1 MIMTEVQNNEFGVN
15 VWWHIP
21 EFVMDGNLVQEVVE
35 KHGFEKEDLPLPSRR
50 SVISRAV
57 YSFQD
62 RRHKLGR
69 TVVDKVKD
77 NSEQVAYGILYQKRK
92 ASDEVGYDQGTTVT
106 LDKESNRVNVSGSLA
121 TDVYSSIEKF
131 EDTIASEDVSKFL
144 RKVVKMSFGI
154 SKRKVSGGIYF
165 VPDRFT
171 GLIESA
177 QEIVNELNIGAKLY
191 VERVMNGEQERAIV
205 WDAVENNIESEI
217 EKTMGAV
224 ERISKRASSVKSKQA
239 KLDEMNG
246 LMDIYK
252 QLLGQEAK
260 YEEITEKLN
269 DASIEVASK
278 LTELQNASTTAKV
291 KTGGSG
297 YKRSKIKVSIIPAVE
312 EVLENADKAMHYKEI
327 AEALKEHGVELRAT
341 KTKTEAQWVAIQIN
355 TAVRENTSTI
365 EAMGKGFF
373 TVKSRKVANGKV
385 PNQGSNTV
393 ENLKKLNWVAK

>member
-1 MIMTEVQNNEFGVN
+1 MIMTEVTNNEFGVN

-21 EFVMDGNLVQEVVE
+21 EFVKAGEVVQEIVA
-35 KHGFEKEDLPLPSRR
+35 KHGFEEEDLPLPSRKN
-50 SVISRAV
+50 VISRAV

-77 NSEQVAYGILYQKRK
+77 NSDEVAYGVLYQERK
-92 ASDEVGYDQGTTVT
+92 GSAKVGYEQGTTVT
-106 LDKESNRVNVSGSLA
+106 LTKEDNRVNVEGDMA
-121 TDVYSSIEKF
+121 TEVYQAINKYEGAIVSQ
-131 EDTIASEDVSKFL
+131 DVSTFL
-144 RKVVKMSFGI
+144 RKVVAMSFGI

-177 QEIVNELNIGAKLY
+177 QRVVEELNVGAKLY
-191 VERVMNGEQERAIV
+191 VERVVNGENERAIV
-205 WDAVENNIESEI
+205 WDAVENNIEATI

-224 ERISKRASSVKSKQA
+224 ARIEKRASSVQTHQA

-252 QLLGQEAK
+252 NLLGQEAK

-269 DASIEVASK
+269 EASTEVAGK
-278 LTELQNASTTAKV
+278 LAELQNAKTVKV
-291 KTGGSG
+291 KTGGAS
-297 YKRSKIKVSIIPAVE
+297 YKRSKITVSIIPSVE
-312 EVLENADKAMHYKEI
+312 AVLEESDVALHYKDIADK
-327 AEALKEHGVELRAT
+327 LKAQGVELRAT

-355 TAVRENTSTI
+355 TAVREKSSKI
-365 EAMGKGFF
+365 ESMGKGYF
-373 TVKSRKVANGKV
+373 TVKNQNVASTTK
-385 PNQGSNTV
+385 PI
-393 ENLKKLNWVAK
+393 WVAK

>member
-1 MIMTEVQNNEFGVN
+1 MTEVTNQEFGVN

-21 EFVMDGNLVQEVVE
+21 EFVMDGAKVQEIVD
-35 KHGFEKEDLPLPSRR
+35 KHGFETSDLPLPSRR
-50 SVISRAV
+50 NVISRAV

-69 TVVDKVKD
+69 TVVDKTKD
-77 NSEQVAYGILYQKRK
+77 NSDQVAYGVLFQERK
-92 ASDEVGYDQGTTVT
+92 GADTVGYNQGTTVT
-106 LDKESNRVNVSGSLA
+106 LDKESNRVNVDGSLS
-121 TDVYSSIEKF
+121 TEVYEAINKYEGA
-131 EDTIASEDVSKFL
+131 IVAQDVSTFL

-177 QEIVNELNIGAKLY
+177 QDIINDLDIGAKLY

-224 ERISKRASSVKSKQA
+224 ERISKRASSVVSHEA
-239 KLDEMNG
+239 KLDELNG

-252 QLLGQEAK
+252 NLLGQEAK

-269 DASIEVASK
+269 DASVEVASK
-278 LTELQNASTTAKV
+278 LAELQKTNTTAKV
-291 KTGGSG
+291 KTGGTG
-297 YKRSKIKVSIIPAVE
+297 YKRSKITASIIPAVE
-312 EVLENADKAMHYKEI
+312 EVLVNADKAIHYKEI

-341 KTKTEAQWVAIQIN
+341 KTKTESQWVAIQIN
-355 TAVRENTSTI
+355 TAVRENTSQI
-365 EAMGKGFF
+365 EAMGKGYF
-373 TVKSRKVANGKV
+373 TVKAGS
-385 PNQGSNTV
+385 GSNTV